1 VSFGGKDILKKKRNK
16 REKVKVYER
25 KGKEKENVDVK

>member
-1 VSFGGKDILKKKRNK
+1 MSFGGKDIFKKKINK
-16 REKVKVYER
+16 REKVKVYGR